1 MAESAPRRPKE
12 NEPCLVARGRKRR
25 KRRKKSSPPRDEEGS
40 EIVDGGDQNGEGGL
54 EEWGECRAGG

>member
-12 NEPCLVARGRKRR
+12 NEPSLVARGRKRR
-25 KRRKKSSPPRDEEGS
+25 KKRSEEGS